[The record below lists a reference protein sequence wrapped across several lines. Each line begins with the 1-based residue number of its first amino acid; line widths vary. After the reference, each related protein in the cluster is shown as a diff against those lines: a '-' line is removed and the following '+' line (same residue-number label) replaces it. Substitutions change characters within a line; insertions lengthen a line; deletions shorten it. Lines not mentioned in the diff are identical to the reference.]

1 MTRSLLSPGA
11 QTSLRQRVTCY
22 LPRCVLGPV
31 CPAGPPP
38 HFRRYHQWVLISH
51 RLLFCRWSHEIKLHS
66 QGCLVFDDTGWSQWP
81 QTLGG
86 VPGSLGL
93 GTSRLPREAAF
104 LWHLEVNWLRG
115 RKVGGEGDF
124 SDWEPRPVFGRPTA
138 QRCWLVAGGWG
149 VLAQRAEPCPGSS
162 RAGSGFAVR
171 STHLVFVC
179 CILVVLLHWLFKK
192 NYVETHASDVAV
204 SYCFSGEFRTSD
216 SW

>member
-31 CPAGPPP
+31 CPAGRPP

-124 SDWEPRPVFGRPTA
+124 SDWEPRPVFGSPTA
-138 QRCWLVAGGWG
+138 QRCWLVAGGMGGAGPTRRALPWKLTG
-149 VLAQRAEPCPGSS
+149 RFWVCRKKYTPGFRVLYFGC
-162 RAGSGFAVR
+162 
-171 STHLVFVC
+171 FVTVAF
-179 CILVVLLHWLFKK
+179 LKK
-192 NYVETHASDVAV
+192 L
-204 SYCFSGEFRTSD
+204 C
-216 SW
+216 